1 MAKRRRRVIKR
12 PRKSSSFAKPAGR
25 VLAVVA
31 GGIVGIVFTF
41 ATVAL
46 AIALVWLAVRGEW
59 DGIIEVWNQIIAVNR
74 TLEIAVSWI
83 TVGALILANIGF
95 YHLAFRLYKRR

>member
-1 MAKRRRRVIKR
+1 MAKRRRVIKR
-12 PRKSSSFAKPAGR
+12 PRKKSHFAKSAGR

-31 GGIVGIVFTF
+31 GGLVGIAFTF
-41 ATVAL
+41 ATVGL
-46 AIALVWLAVRGEW
+46 AIALVWLAVTGEW
-59 DGIIEVWNQIIAVNR
+59 DGPIEVWNQIIAGSR

-95 YHLAFRLYKRR
+95 YSLAFRLYKKR

>member
-12 PRKSSSFAKPAGR
+12 PRKSGNFAKPAGR
-25 VLAVVA
+25 VLVVVA
-31 GGIVGIVFTF
+31 GGLVGIAFTF

-46 AIALVWLAVRGEW
+46 AIALAWIAVTGEW
-59 DGIIEVWNQIIAVNR
+59 DGIVEAWNQIIAGSR

-83 TVGALILANIGF
+83 TVVALILANIGF
-95 YHLAFRLYKRR
+95 YHLAFRLYKKR

>member
-1 MAKRRRRVIKR
+1 MANRRRIMKR
-12 PRKSSSFAKPAGR
+12 PRRGTSFAKPAGR
-25 VLAVVA
+25 VIAVVV
-31 GGIVGIVFTF
+31 GGLVAIAFTF

-46 AIALVWLAVRGEW
+46 SIALVWLTVTGEW
-59 DGIIEVWNQIIAVNR
+59 DGIIEAWNRIIAVNP
-74 TLEIAVSWI
+74 TLATVVSWI